1 MKQNV
6 KPLLFFWQT
15 SNNQSK
21 QNYKHIQNNKELNLK
36 QELIHKNP
44 QKNQELLHH
53 LKTENGFAKWKSGT
67 IPEYHISKDF
77 NSMKQNEKS
86 KFNDDKIKLNFKTKL
101 KCLKCWVSWKSPL
114 FYHQWCHCQTST
126 PTKAEYLSTVAGS
139 ECREPLS
146 GNRVFERRVFWYW
159 KIPLEHL
166 RWQYTRFQH

>member
-1 MKQNV
+1 MKQNA
-6 KPLLFFWQT
+6 KPLLFFSQT

-77 NSMKQNEKS
+77 NSMKQNE
-86 KFNDDKIKLNFKTKL
+86 
-101 KCLKCWVSWKSPL
+101 
-114 FYHQWCHCQTST
+114 
-126 PTKAEYLSTVAGS
+126 
-139 ECREPLS
+139 
-146 GNRVFERRVFWYW
+146 
-159 KIPLEHL
+159 
-166 RWQYTRFQH
+166 